1 MNFPIFPLFCTFLF
15 HNSLAS
21 FEDDLQTL
29 LDFHNPKGSKCVFNQ
44 SEITSK
50 TIDFFPKCQKVY
62 GLIIINSNTDLSL
75 AQLTKAFENMT
86 ALYGG
91 IRVENSNLTSSSFLT
106 VFMFT
111 KFELYCE
118 TYGVFIEN
126 NRYLN
131 DAKQLQS
138 INQIADEATK
148 ECKFRVNNNP
158 KLNMEDVC
166 RYYGLA
172 STTVLEARCQGNQI
186 NTTSI
191 SEFKKCTTTYNG
203 LQFSNISDV
212 SSQLAKID
220 SIRGPINIQNSEIQ
234 NLSFLESWRNWIPR
248 SSKTLAFNLQNN
260 PNMTRLGMS
269 LKICEEYDI
278 KDAVVC
284 RLESLKDLPNNCEMI
299 VGNLNVGP
307 GDEEYFSKLQGVTH
321 LFGSFTIEN
330 TNLVN
335 LGYLENLYYI
345 ASLDEFSPVI
355 KFVSNPRL
363 RLIRLLSIKNIIT
376 RGNRDAILQDNHPDI
391 FKTKSGKQ
399 VKCAVAEWIGMS
411 DDTYPV
417 DLNFVGGDCDGFFLE
432 NNKYLNETS
441 IINNLSTTN
450 YEDFN
455 DCDFEINN
463 NPLLD
468 FWDACY
474 YNSLTSLINLTTSG
488 NLYNCGCQ
496 GDQIANFSFEKLQS
510 CQTYYKGIKLHNFTE
525 TTNLTSFN
533 KIRTIRGFLDIQNT
547 NIQNLSFLESFKYLR
562 AYSDGEVVF
571 NLQNNPNMTRLALP
585 VFEDLENFNLYGS
598 VSFNFENLHPDFC
611 ITANELESFH
621 NFDVR
626 FINLQAKL
634 CDIFDEG
641 DVICHFE
648 SMSKLPNNCRYIIGN
663 VVIDSGEENDVTK
676 LAALRYL
683 YGTLTIRNTQ
693 LVDLSFFKRLYFI
706 AVLDESQPIVQILSN
721 KNLTNPKIGD
731 GFFHSIF
738 TRSFDQRDAI
748 IQDNH
753 PSMFSYVNGTC
764 NLFGIIPNE
773 RVMYRRSLNY
783 TGGDCG
789 ERVEI
794 KFCTA
799 NLGILAISIWLCL
812 LWSIENM

>member
-158 KLNMEDVC
+158 KLNMED
-166 RYYGLA
+166 
-172 STTVLEARCQGNQI
+172 
-186 NTTSI
+186 
-191 SEFKKCTTTYNG
+191 
-203 LQFSNISDV
+203 
-212 SSQLAKID
+212 
-220 SIRGPINIQNSEIQ
+220 
-234 NLSFLESWRNWIPR
+234 
-248 SSKTLAFNLQNN
+248 
-260 PNMTRLGMS
+260 
-269 LKICEEYDI
+269 ICEEYDI